1 MSLDVGWASLKTL
14 ILIAPTWSNL
24 TMQEGSGEASD
35 ALQLRPCLHRAR

>member
-14 ILIAPTWSNL
+14 ILVAPTWSNL

-35 ALQLRPCLHRAR
+35 DLQLRPCLHRAR